1 MRKLRHNSITK
12 ILETFKSEKYIF
24 IKMQYI
30 SGGTLHSFVKQR
42 RKINEK
48 IVKIIFY
55 KQIIESIK
63 YIQSKNIIHRDIKL
77 ENILIDIN
85 NNIKICDFV
94 LE

>member
-24 IKMQYI
+24 IIMEYI

-63 YIQSKNIIHRDIKL
+63 YIHSKNM
-77 ENILIDIN
+77 
-85 NNIKICDFV
+85 
-94 LE
+94 